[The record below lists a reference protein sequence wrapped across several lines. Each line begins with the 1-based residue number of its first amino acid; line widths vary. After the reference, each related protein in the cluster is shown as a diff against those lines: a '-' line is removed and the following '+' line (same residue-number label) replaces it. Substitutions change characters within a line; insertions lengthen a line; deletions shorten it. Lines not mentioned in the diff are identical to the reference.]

1 VLYFSHQLVQT
12 NERATK
18 EVLVSTIMP
27 QIAVLAERLQGL
39 DEREKL
45 VLRLRFALD
54 GSYNHTLVEIGAG
67 LDIAADEVRT
77 IERRA
82 LGKLLGER

>member
-1 VLYFSHQLVQT
+1 MSP
-12 NERATK
+12 ATP
-18 EVLVSTIMP
+18 EIDT
-27 QIAVLAERLQGL
+27 LARRLQGL

-54 GSYNHTLVEIGAG
+54 GSYNHTLTEIGAG
-67 LDIAADEVRT
+67 LSLAAEDVRA
-77 IERRA
+77 IERGA